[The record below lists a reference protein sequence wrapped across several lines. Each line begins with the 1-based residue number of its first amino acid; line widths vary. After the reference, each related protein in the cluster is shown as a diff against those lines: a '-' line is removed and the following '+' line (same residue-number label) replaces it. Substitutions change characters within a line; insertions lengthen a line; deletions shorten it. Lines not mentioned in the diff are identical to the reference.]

1 MDFVNILSIFGV
13 VSLVDFLLKIAISA
27 VIYLAFHFLSGVLVK
42 YLPKLFVKIFRR
54 DDATAQDAFVNVFA
68 KPLSLIVKAVGIF
81 LAVTNLPLNSVLSV
95 SVYAAALKIL
105 RIAIIILVSSAVQ
118 NFVMNI
124 PVLFTSI
131 SEKFGGVNMTLI
143 PFFTKLGKALGIVFT
158 VVIVVDEFG
167 YDVTSLITGLGLG
180 GLTFALAAQDIASNF
195 MAGITILTDKPFAVG
210 DWISVGGMEGIVE
223 EMNFRSTRIRT
234 FDNALITVPNSKLS
248 NDSVTNWT
256 KMQYRKTNIII
267 GLLYST
273 TRETLQAVINDIYSE
288 LSAFEE
294 IKTDS
299 LLVKFDNFSASSLD
313 VKISYNSF
321 PIPAPAH
328 MALKEKVQ
336 LKIMEVVE
344 KHETDFAYNT
354 LTIIN
359 EN

>member
-1 MDFVNILSIFGV
+1 MNFLDLFSIFGV
-13 VSLVDFLLKIAISA
+13 LTPFEFLIKTAIAV
-27 VIYLAFHFLSGVLVK
+27 VIYFVFHILSSIIVK
-42 YLPKLFVKIFRR
+42 HLPKLFNKLFKR
-54 DDATAQDAFVNVFA
+54 DDETARAAFVSIFA
-68 KPLSLIVKAVGIF
+68 KPVSLIVKAIGIY
-81 LAVTNLPLNSVLSV
+81 LAVTNLPFNAVIS
-95 SVYAAALKIL
+95 AAISTFALKVL
-105 RIAIIILVSSAVQ
+105 RISVIILISIAIQ
-118 NFVMNI
+118 NFVLNI

-131 SEKFGGVNMTLI
+131 NEKLIGVNMTLI
-143 PFFTKLGKALGIVFT
+143 TFFTKLGKALVIVFT
-158 VVIVVDEFG
+158 VVIVMEEFG

-195 MAGITILTDKPFAVG
+195 MAGITILTDKPFNVG

-273 TRETLQAVINDIYSE
+273 TRETLQNVINDIYKE
-288 LSAFEE
+288 LSQFNE

-344 KHETDFAYNT
+344 RHETDFAYNT

-359 EN
+359 EK